1 MKTKNQSGERLD
13 HRTIAKDLDL
23 YILDEKAGQGLPIL
37 LPNWTIIRNL
47 IQNFLREK
55 QNKFGFQEVITPILG
70 SEYLYQTSGHL
81 SHYQDYMFPALSR
94 NNETF
99 YLRPMTCPHH
109 CLIYQQK
116 PRSYRELPFRLCEN
130 SLLFRYETSGALKG
144 LERTRW
150 FELAD
155 HHIFATYEQLAA
167 EFKKNYLFIAE
178 ILTSFGLQISRLVC
192 ALHDPHKPEKYH
204 SDENLWNYSENLLIN
219 SLNELNLKYVILKGE
234 AAFYGPK
241 LDIEVQAADGKNITL
256 ATIQLDFILPQKFG
270 LKYLDKEQKLQTPA
284 IIHHSPIGAY
294 QRFIALLLEQTNGK
308 LPFWL
313 VPHQLAIL
321 PLNEEKEVANYW
333 EKLEKELVENNL
345 RVKIMTEKTLNY
357 RIRQV
362 YKKKIPYYLVVGKEE
377 VAKNIL
383 KLIFAYSPNREE
395 ELKEKELVEKLVKIN
410 KV

>member
-1 MKTKNQSGERLD
+1 
-13 HRTIAKDLDL
+13 
-23 YILDEKAGQGLPIL
+23 
-37 LPNWTIIRNL
+37 
-47 IQNFLREK
+47 
-55 QNKFGFQEVITPILG
+55 
-70 SEYLYQTSGHL
+70 
-81 SHYQDYMFPALSR
+81 
-94 NNETF
+94 
-99 YLRPMTCPHH
+99 
-109 CLIYQQK
+109 
-116 PRSYRELPFRLCEN
+116 
-130 SLLFRYETSGALKG
+130 
-144 LERTRW
+144 
-150 FELAD
+150 
-155 HHIFATYEQLAA
+155 
-167 EFKKNYLFIAE
+167 
-178 ILTSFGLQISRLVC
+178 
-192 ALHDPHKPEKYH
+192 
-204 SDENLWNYSENLLIN
+204 
-219 SLNELNLKYVILKGE
+219 
-234 AAFYGPK
+234 
-241 LDIEVQAADGKNITL
+241 L

-313 VPHQLAIL
+313 VPQQLAIL

-383 KLIFAYSPNREE
+383 KLIFTYSPAPEEKLEKE
-395 ELKEKELVEKLVKIN
+395 ELIKKLVKLN